1 MGGLKKIKG
10 NCYLSIGKKIGILYV
25 EKLEI
30 WEKKLSKYQKWYCLL
45 NSRKLKST
53 TKENINWSPIK

>member
-30 WEKKLSKYQKWYCLL
+30 WEKKLSKYQK
-45 NSRKLKST
+45 
-53 TKENINWSPIK
+53 